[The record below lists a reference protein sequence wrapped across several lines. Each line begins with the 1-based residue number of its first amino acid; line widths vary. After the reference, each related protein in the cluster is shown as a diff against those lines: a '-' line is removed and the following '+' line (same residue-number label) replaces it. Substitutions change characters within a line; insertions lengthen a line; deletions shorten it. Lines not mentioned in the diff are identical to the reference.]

1 MQARRRNWQKFFNQH
16 WNISDTYN
24 YSLCQMGHSLYLILA
39 SHSCW
44 LCHDVELKQLW
55 FSVVHQLFLNNT
67 HKYSTA
73 FFNVMMF
80 YLILVI
86 VYIVPRADIYQYCE
100 NKSPIHACSL
110 SWITELPERDRGHLA
125 KIMYH
130 IRNCTKFDKTDV
142 VTKWL
147 SKGKRSMS
155 MFLSPVGVLRE
166 TEIEMTLSH
175 YSDISNA
182 LWCDH

>member
-1 MQARRRNWQKFFNQH
+1 
-16 WNISDTYN
+16 
-24 YSLCQMGHSLYLILA
+24 
-39 SHSCW
+39 
-44 LCHDVELKQLW
+44 
-55 FSVVHQLFLNNT
+55 
-67 HKYSTA
+67 
-73 FFNVMMF
+73 MMF

-86 VYIVPRADIYQYCE
+86 VYILPRADINQYCV

-130 IRNCTKFDKTDV
+130 VRNCTKFDKTDV

-155 MFLSPVGVLRE
+155 MFLRVLSSGR
-166 TEIEMTLSH
+166 IAGNGNRNDVTL
-175 YSDISNA
+175 A
-182 LWCDH
+182 TRCDVTIKKHLICIDHTADVTVT